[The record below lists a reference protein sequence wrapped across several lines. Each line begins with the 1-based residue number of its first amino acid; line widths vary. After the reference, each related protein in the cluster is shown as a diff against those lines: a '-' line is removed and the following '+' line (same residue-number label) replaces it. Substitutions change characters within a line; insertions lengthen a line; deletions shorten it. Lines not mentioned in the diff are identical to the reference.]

1 MKQTLDLDL
10 DQKSPCTT
18 SKRTRKSNTRK
29 KSPFSI
35 IRGRDILSFV
45 SFVGMPWNNTP
56 IRWISP
62 GICRIFGSYLTSLV
76 LSLNLHSFLFL
87 VALSLAHH
95 SSNSPPG
102 AIQGAFLDSI
112 FRQHRP
118 SHSMSYSKKLV
129 STLYVAINSSLPFF
143 VPDIILKRPFRNLLC
158 PPIQGAFLKCIPITL
173 VVLSIE
179 DTFHA
184 SVATIDVIDSIQG
197 AFLKCIPRT
206 YFMPPVRSMAVSTS

>member
-1 MKQTLDLDL
+1 MAPNDRWKHSVESFELELPMVAILTFRA
-10 DQKSPCTT
+10 SFGAIST
-18 SKRTRKSNTRK
+18 
-29 KSPFSI
+29 
-35 IRGRDILSFV
+35 IRSRDIRSFV

-129 STLYVAINSSLPFF
+129 STLYVAI
-143 VPDIILKRPFRNLLC
+143 
-158 PPIQGAFLKCIPITL
+158 
-173 VVLSIE
+173 
-179 DTFHA
+179 
-184 SVATIDVIDSIQG
+184 
-197 AFLKCIPRT
+197 
-206 YFMPPVRSMAVSTS
+206 